1 MNSSVVLKMNP
12 TKSKLNSELAPDS
25 VEQELIAL
33 RRQLSTLYQKMT
45 EIEIEK
51 ADLELLLEVH
61 TNHSD
66 NVADELL
73 TQVEDTLRES
83 AKRFRLIAEATPVP
97 VVISHFTDGI
107 IVYANRLA
115 ALLVN
120 SPLDQILGRNA
131 LDFFYNPQ
139 QRQGLLDTL
148 AQQGYVKDHEIQLRN
163 VDGTILWVSASIQPL
178 TFDGVPCLLSAFY
191 DLTERKQA
199 EEERARFAAM
209 QQELDFAHRIQVSL
223 LPASRPEWPALDVVC
238 YSSPA
243 RDVGGDFYTYHAFG
257 DTAKLSATGQA
268 DHYGIAVGDV
278 SGKGMPAA
286 LLMAVSF
293 ASLEAIIDRPFSPGE
308 LLAYLDQAI
317 APHTKKIKQNCA
329 LCYIDITPPSLSLGG
344 GKKGRIM
351 RVANAGCVEP
361 ILRRANGE
369 VQWIEVGGMP
379 LGTGF
384 GASLGYPE
392 ETLTLSP
399 GDLVVMSSDGVAE
412 AMIASGEI
420 FGFERLEEAIRS
432 GPNTTAEAMLTYILT
447 QVGAF
452 VGQAEAHDDLTIIVL
467 KV

>member
-1 MNSSVVLKMNP
+1 MEPAKPNIH
-12 TKSKLNSELAPDS
+12 TEQIPDAVS
-25 VEQELIAL
+25 QELTDL
-33 RRQLSTLYQKMT
+33 RRQIFTLRQKIT
-45 EIEIEK
+45 EIEVEK
-51 ADLELLLEVH
+51 TDLELLLEVH

-97 VVISHFTDGI
+97 VVISHLADGT
-107 IVYANRLA
+107 IVYANKLA
-115 ALLVN
+115 GLLVHA
-120 SPLDQILGRNA
+120 PLDQILGYNA
-131 LDFFYNPQ
+131 LDFFYNPH
-139 QRQGLLDTL
+139 QRRTLLDILT
-148 AQQGYVKDHEIQLRN
+148 QQGYVKDHEIQLKN
-163 VDGTILWVSASIQPL
+163 LDGTILWVSASIQPL

-209 QQELDFAHRIQVSL
+209 QQELDFAQRIQVSL
-223 LPASRPEWPALDVVC
+223 LPDARPEWSDLDVVC

-257 DTAKLSATGQA
+257 ETEKLAKTGLA

-317 APHTKKIKQNCA
+317 APHTQKIKQNCA
-329 LCYIDITPPSLSLGG
+329 LCYVDITAPTLSLGG
-344 GKKGRIM
+344 GEKGRIM

-361 ILRRANGE
+361 ILRRADGE

-399 GDLVVMSSDGVAE
+399 GDLVVLSSDGVAE
-412 AMIASGEI
+412 AMTVSGEI
-420 FGFERLEEAIRS
+420 FGFERLEAAVRS
-432 GPNTTAEAMLTYILT
+432 GPVINAEAMLTHLLT
-447 QVGAF
+447 QVGTF
-452 VGQAEAHDDLTIIVL
+452 VGEAEAHDDLTIVVL
-467 KV
+467 KA